1 MTELFPDAQCGI
13 GPPTDDGFFYDFLV
27 AKPFTPEDLV
37 AIEKKMA
44 HIVKQNRPIEKKL
57 APQGR
62 GARAVREEGPDP
74 EVRADRGEVRR
85 PRPVLHDG
93 RVHRTSASGRT
104 SPSTKDI
111 KAFKL
116 KAEPAAA
123 YWKGKEGNPSMQR
136 IYGYAFL
143 TKEELDQHLFRIEEA
158 KRRDHRKLGRELDLF
173 SIPDETGAGLVLWH
187 PKGGFV
193 RKQIEDYWRDE
204 HLAGGYDLVYSPH
217 IARLDLWKTS
227 GHTEYYKANMY
238 SPIEIENVEY
248 QLKPMNCPFHLT
260 IYKSRLRS
268 YRDLPY
274 RWAELGTVYR
284 FERSGVLHGLMR
296 VRGFTQ
302 DDAHIFCRPDQL
314 EDEILRVLDF
324 VTNILRTFGFD
335 RYDIYLS
342 TKPEKASGSDEQWE
356 VATAAL
362 RKALESRG
370 LPYVVDPGEGVFYG
384 PKIDIKIKDALD
396 RSWQCST
403 IQVDF
408 HNPTQFEL
416 EYIAEDGKAHQP
428 VMVHRALL
436 GSLERFFGVLVE
448 HYAGAFPLWLAPVQ
462 AVVIPVSEKQ
472 QAYAPRSGRGAARAG
487 RARPGGRPQ
496 REAGLQDPRGPGA
509 EGPLHAGGGGQG
521 SRGEERLRAPP
532 PGGRPRTA
540 GRGVVRGTRRPPLGG
555 ARDPGRGARA
565 ERRRCLIDSKTV
577 RINDR
582 IRAKEV
588 RVIDEDGSQLGIM
601 PPGQAL
607 MLAEEKGLDLVEIA
621 ATATPPVCRIMNSGK
636 FFYQQGKRE
645 AEARKHQRHIKIKEV
660 KFRPKIDEHDFAV
673 QAAQRRALPRW
684 TATR

>member
-1 MTELFPDAQCGI
+1 MSAPSSVEPLDATGPSGETKPADSPIEIYRHSSAHLLAAAVTELFPDAQCGI

-27 AKPFTPEDLV
+27 SRPFTPEDIV

-57 APQGR
+57 VPKAEALELFRKKGQTLKCELI
-62 GARAVREEGPDP
+62 REKSGDPVQCYTMGEFVDFCLGPH
-74 EVRADRGEVRR
+74 
-85 PRPVLHDG
+85 L
-93 RVHRTSASGRT
+93 
-104 SPSTKDI
+104 PSTNKI

-136 IYGYAFL
+136 IYGYAFF
-143 TKEELDQHLFRIEEA
+143 TKDELDQHLFRLEEA

-173 SIPDETGAGLVLWH
+173 SIADETGAGLVLWH

-204 HLAGGYDLVYSPH
+204 HYAGGYDIVFTPH
-217 IARLDLWKTS
+217 IAKLELWSTS
-227 GHTEYYKANMY
+227 GHTDFYRANMY
-238 SPIEIENVEY
+238 SPIEIENTPF

-314 EDEILRVLDF
+314 EAEILRVLDF
-324 VTNILRTFGFD
+324 TTNILKTFGFE

-342 TKPEKASGSDEQWE
+342 TRPEKSTGTDAQWE
-356 VATAAL
+356 AATAAL
-362 RKALESRG
+362 VGALETRG
-370 LPYVVDPGEGVFYG
+370 LKYIVDPGEGVFYG
-384 PKIDIKIKDALD
+384 PKIDIKIKDSLERA
-396 RSWQCST
+396 WQCST

-408 HNPTQFEL
+408 NLPTRFAL
-416 EYIAEDGKAHQP
+416 EFIGEDGKAHQP

-462 AVVIPVSEKQ
+462 AVVVPVAEKQ
-472 QAYAPRSGRGAARAG
+472 APYAREVGEALRRQGVRVQVDDRNEKLG
-487 RARPGGRPQ
+487 YRI
-496 REAGLQDPRGPGA
+496 REAQLQKVPYMLVVGDKEVEAKNVSVRHRQAGDLGA
-509 EGPLHAGGGGQG
+509 QEVAAFGARVVRLTAERAVREEEKAASGGGV
-521 SRGEERLRAPP
+521 S
-532 PGGRPRTA
+532 
-540 GRGVVRGTRRPPLGG
+540 
-555 ARDPGRGARA
+555 
-565 ERRRCLIDSKTV
+565 
-577 RINDR
+577 
-582 IRAKEV
+582 
-588 RVIDEDGSQLGIM
+588 
-601 PPGQAL
+601 
-607 MLAEEKGLDLVEIA
+607 
-621 ATATPPVCRIMNSGK
+621 
-636 FFYQQGKRE
+636 
-645 AEARKHQRHIKIKEV
+645 
-660 KFRPKIDEHDFAV
+660 
-673 QAAQRRALPRW
+673 
-684 TATR
+684 